1 MREYGGDVVIYVLY
15 ALKLNLAYEAIQF
28 QIFFLL
34 SS

>member
-28 QIFFLL
+28 QFFFLL